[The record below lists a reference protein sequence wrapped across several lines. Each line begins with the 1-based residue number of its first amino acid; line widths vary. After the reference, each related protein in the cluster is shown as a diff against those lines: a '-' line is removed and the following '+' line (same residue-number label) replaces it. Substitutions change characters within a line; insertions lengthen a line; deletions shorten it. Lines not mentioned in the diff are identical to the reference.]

1 MIQQEAR
8 ILLLQIISCLDLEK
22 KIDVDDKDDEGWD
35 VDYIVN
41 RPEVEEDEEE
51 CKWNCVDDCHWNC
64 ERPDEDLTPYKKY
77 KSYKRWEK
85 RPLFV
90 IIIGG

>member
-1 MIQQEAR
+1 M
-8 ILLLQIISCLDLEK
+8 LLEIIPVSIMK
-22 KIDVDDKDDEGWD
+22 QTDVDNKDDEGWD
-35 VDYIVN
+35 VDYTVN
-41 RPEVEEDEEE
+41 RPTSQDKDD

-64 ERPDEDLTPYKKY
+64 VRPDVDLTPYKKY

>member
-1 MIQQEAR
+1 M
-8 ILLLQIISCLDLEK
+8 LLEIIPVSIMK
-22 KIDVDDKDDEGWD
+22 KTDVDDKDDEGWD
-35 VDYIVN
+35 VDYTVN
-41 RPEVEEDEEE
+41 RPTPQDPDE

-64 ERPDEDLTPYKKY
+64 VRPDVDLTPYKKY
-77 KSYKRWEK
+77 KSYKRWHR